1 MTTHDLSRTVWFDE
15 TSGTIFV
22 SIDRVTI
29 SIYPEELIEI
39 IDDLQKA
46 RHALEARGDIT
57 LGIEGDGEKAVK
69 VLLFTP
75 DKEYN

>member
-29 SIYPEELIEI
+29 SIYPEELIEV

-46 RHALEARGDIT
+46 RSALEARDDIT
-57 LGIEGDGEKAVK
+57 LGIDDDGEKAEE